1 MTIVVN
7 PAFPPAFLCM
17 LHIGSKV
24 HCVQHTLGVIC
35 ANSSGSVVVRSSGKA
50 FITSPAGVEE
60 VCGYGI
66 LLLVNLSVECGSG
79 VWHKYACAINCMV

>member
-1 MTIVVN
+1 MLIVVYR
-7 PAFPPAFLCM
+7 
-17 LHIGSKV
+17 
-24 HCVQHTLGVIC
+24 
-35 ANSSGSVVVRSSGKA
+35 SVVVRSSGKA

-79 VWHKYACAINCMV
+79 VWHKYACAYKLHGVVQYYYYSLILSLHYHQVCMVYM

>member
-1 MTIVVN
+1 MGIVGFSGSGLWEMTIVVN

-17 LHIGSKV
+17 LHIGS
-24 HCVQHTLGVIC
+24 
-35 ANSSGSVVVRSSGKA
+35 NSSGSVVVRSSGKA
-50 FITSPAGVEE
+50 FIRSPAGVEE